1 VILTLCQ
8 PLHVTA
14 SCLKSLGTR
23 RLGSIHLKKIW
34 ALRLRT
40 LNVPLLTQRS
50 LFRTDTQRGVVTGLS
65 RDRNLRSKIWWFT
78 EFCNSHYVSHFA
90 AFFIVTGT
98 KISIAKSCFLFRI
111 FFDSWK
117 PKKES
122 GQCLKKVLEKNTDR
136 AHGFDTAWLVS
147 ISHVLHVNPNQPGQ
161 LVGTM
166 MVHRGVETLDTY

>member
-1 VILTLCQ
+1 MSTHVLPKTIRLEQRVHYNAILTQHKRWITEVILTLCQ

-14 SCLKSLGTR
+14 SCLKSLGAR

-40 LNVPLLTQRS
+40 LNIPLLTQRS

-65 RDRNLRSKIWWFT
+65 RDRNLCTKIWWFT

-98 KISIAKSCFLFRI
+98 KISIAKSCFLFCI
-111 FFDSWK
+111 FLSTRERPKRKIQDNVWK
-117 PKKES
+117 RS
-122 GQCLKKVLEKNTDR
+122 
-136 AHGFDTAWLVS
+136 
-147 ISHVLHVNPNQPGQ
+147 
-161 LVGTM
+161 
-166 MVHRGVETLDTY
+166 